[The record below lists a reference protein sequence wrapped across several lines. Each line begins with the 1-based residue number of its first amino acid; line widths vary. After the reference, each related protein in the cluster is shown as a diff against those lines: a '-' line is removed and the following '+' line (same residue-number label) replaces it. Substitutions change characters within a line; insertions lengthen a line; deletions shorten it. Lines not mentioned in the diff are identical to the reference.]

1 NMVSPKD
8 MLLVLKLAQALRVT
22 YYDSSYLVASKELN
36 ADLVTDDENLSR
48 RVWEKEDLVVSMLGR
63 KIGIFSTKEL
73 IHTSRK

>member
-1 NMVSPKD
+1 
-8 MLLVLKLAQALRVT
+8 LVT
-22 YYDSSYLVASKELN
+22 SKELN
-36 ADLVTDDENLSR
+36 TDFVTDNENLSR